1 MKLSNTLKLSIASLT
16 MHPFRA
22 FLAGLGVVFGVGAV
36 VGMLAIGEGARLESI
51 RQIQEMG
58 INKIIVRSLANDGRS
73 DGTAVEFGIREQDV
87 LHIEEHFDNVQAILP
102 ISHWRGRIA
111 SQWFEK
117 ERGNIV
123 GVPVEF
129 PDITNSNLVKGA
141 GRFITQKDYDEV
153 ASVCVLGS
161 GMAESLFQFRD
172 PIGETVSL
180 NGVLFTVV
188 GVLNHPAD
196 REIGELGSINRMVYV
211 PTDAGLTYWSM
222 PVEKGAVVQYKLLY
236 IVVDDVAQIENTSRR
251 LEAYFRSTHKEKD
264 YEIILP
270 FELMKQQEATQRIFT
285 IVMASIASISLLV
298 GGIGIMNIMLANIY
312 ERMREIGTRR
322 ALGATR
328 KDILIQFL
336 VESMMLTAIGGA
348 IGAAVGMLLA
358 YLVAQYA
365 DMPTSVTLF
374 SVIISLGVSVLT
386 GIVFGSFPAWKA
398 ANLSPIEALRHE

>member
-1 MKLSNTLKLSIASLT
+1 M
-16 MHPFRA
+16 
-22 FLAGLGVVFGVGAV
+22 

-58 INKIIVRSLANDGRS
+58 VNKIIVRSLANKGKE
-73 DGTAVEFGIREQDV
+73 AAYPVEFGIRERDL
-87 LHIEEHFDNVQAILP
+87 LHIQKHFDNIESILP
-102 ISHWRGRIA
+102 ISHWRGHIA
-111 SQWFEK
+111 SQWFEEK
-117 ERGNIV
+117 GGNIL
-123 GVPVEF
+123 GVPIEFLEITISKLVEG
-129 PDITNSNLVKGA
+129 DS
-141 GRFITQKDYDEV
+141 RFITQKDYDEV
-153 ASVCVLGS
+153 TSVCVLGS
-161 GMAESLFQFRD
+161 RMAETLFQFRD
-172 PIGETVSL
+172 PVGESIRIV
-180 NGVLFTVV
+180 GEFFTVV
-188 GVLNHPAD
+188 GVLDHPAD
-196 REIGELGSINRMVYV
+196 REIAGLGSINQMIYIS
-211 PTDAGLTYWSM
+211 TNSGLTYWSE
-222 PVEKGAVVQYKLLY
+222 PVEKGAVVKFKLLY
-236 IVVDDVAQIENTSRR
+236 IVVEDVTQIENTSRR

-348 IGAAVGMLLA
+348 IGTAVGMLLA
-358 YLVAQYA
+358 FLVAHYA
-365 DMPTSVTLF
+365 EMPTSVTLF
-374 SVIISLGVSVLT
+374 SVVISLGVSVLT

>member
-1 MKLSNTLKLSIASLT
+1 

-51 RQIQEMG
+51 RQIEEMG
-58 INKIIVRSLANDGRS
+58 VNKIIVRSLVNQAGSDDANRS
-73 DGTAVEFGIREQDV
+73 NASGESGIREQDIM
-87 LHIEEHFDNVQAILP
+87 HIQNYFDNIQAILP
-102 ISHWRGRIA
+102 ITQWRGRIA
-111 SQWFEK
+111 SQWFE
-117 ERGNIV
+117 ERTGYV
-123 GVPVEF
+123 LGVPIEF
-129 PDITNSNLVKGA
+129 PEITSSNLVAGS
-141 GRFITQKDYDEV
+141 GRFINQQDNDEV
-153 ASVCVLGS
+153 APVCVIGS
-161 GMAESLFQFRD
+161 RMAESLFQFRD
-172 PIGETVSL
+172 PIGESISVMGEFL
-180 NGVLFTVV
+180 TVV
-188 GVLNHPAD
+188 GVLDHPAD
-196 REIGELGSINRMVYV
+196 REITGLGGINQMIYI
-211 PTDAGLTYWSM
+211 PTDTGLSYWSA
-222 PVEKGAVVQYKLLY
+222 PVEESAVVQFKLLY
-236 IVVDDVAQIENTSRR
+236 IVIEDVAQIENTSRR
-251 LEAYFRSTHKEKD
+251 LEAYFRSTHKDKD

-328 KDILIQFL
+328 NDILIQFL

-358 YLVAQYA
+358 FLVAQYA

-374 SVIISLGVSVLT
+374 SVLISLGVSVLT

>member
-1 MKLSNTLKLSIASLT
+1 MKLTNTLKLSIASLT

-58 INKIIVRSLANDGRS
+58 INKIIVRSLANGGRS

-141 GRFITQKDYDEV
+141 GRFIAQKDYDEV

-358 YLVAQYA
+358 FLVAQYA

-374 SVIISLGVSVLT
+374 SVVISLGVSVLT